1 MAWDETMRTS
11 GLSDKKMAQVVL
23 SRFESGDT
31 KDGIKFSLG
40 GLYVYP
46 TIGFEY
52 VSKDAIESI
61 KRVNPEAIIDG
72 VGVKYSAIARPS
84 AKSRKRGNMNVRLE
98 HIIPVEALY
107 QHLSKLKKLTVN
119 YIVELMP
126 LLKIAVI
133 KKEEDKK
140 LKVFNDKMPEGWWES
155 NSKDPLERYRKSG
168 LKDSIWVVKPK

>member
-52 VSKDAIESI
+52 VSKDALESI

-84 AKSRKRGNMNVRLE
+84 AKSRKRGNMNVRL
-98 HIIPVEALY
+98 
-107 QHLSKLKKLTVN
+107 
-119 YIVELMP
+119 
-126 LLKIAVI
+126 
-133 KKEEDKK
+133 
-140 LKVFNDKMPEGWWES
+140 
-155 NSKDPLERYRKSG
+155 
-168 LKDSIWVVKPK
+168 